1 MNVHPPH
8 LCLIEFGLY
17 AGFRFARVQ
26 QLLGGETI
34 HRTAVQQSQVVF
46 FIPSFILFTAEFS

>member
-1 MNVHPPH
+1 MSVHPPQ
-8 LCLIEFGLY
+8 LCLVEYGLY

-26 QLLGGETI
+26 QLLSGETI
-34 HRTAVQQSQVVF
+34 HRTAVQQSQVSF